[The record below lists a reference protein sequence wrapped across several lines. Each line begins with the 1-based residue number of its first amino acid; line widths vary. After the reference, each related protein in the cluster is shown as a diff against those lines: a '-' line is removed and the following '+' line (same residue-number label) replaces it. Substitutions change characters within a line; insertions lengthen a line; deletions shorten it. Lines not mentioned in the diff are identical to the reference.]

1 MKYIAVFK
9 SLSYANRIQNYFD
22 YGKAPDIIK
31 TPKKVA
37 GGCSYSIAFGENKF
51 SDVKKYLSKNQKGFI
66 GLYEENT
73 AGNYSKIELR

>member
-22 YGKAPDIIK
+22 YGKEPEIIK

-37 GGCSYSIAFGENKF
+37 GGCSYSITFGENKI
-51 SDVKKYLSKNQKGFI
+51 SDVKKYLSKNRKGFI
-66 GLYEENT
+66 GLYEENPV
-73 AGNYSKIELR
+73 GSFNRIELR